1 MPGANTSETPQ
12 EINRRDR
19 EFDELLRR
27 AAESEQTAAQE
38 PDTSEPSRRGP
49 NFTG

>member
-1 MPGANTSETPQ
+1 MPGQDNTDASNQVNNT
-12 EINRRDR
+12 DR

-27 AAESEQTAAQE
+27 AAESAHTAVQE
-38 PDTSEPSRRGP
+38 PDSSDPSRRGP